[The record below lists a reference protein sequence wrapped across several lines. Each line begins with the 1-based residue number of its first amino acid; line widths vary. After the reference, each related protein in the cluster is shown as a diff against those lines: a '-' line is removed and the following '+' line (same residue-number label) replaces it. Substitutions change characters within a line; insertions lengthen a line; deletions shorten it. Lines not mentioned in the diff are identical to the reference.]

1 MARVQLNPV
10 LEQIQG
16 QVGDL
21 VFKRYEDQVVLARK
35 SSPSRQAATPA
46 QLATRE
52 RFRAAAQYGK
62 LVMADPTLKALYAT
76 AAKGKKKPIF
86 SVTVADYFHAPSV
99 TAVMLNGYTG
109 AANETI
115 TVNAYDDFEVVVVT
129 VTLTNEGGTV
139 LESGAAVV
147 ENGRWTYT
155 TTTNVTPGTTVT
167 VTATAFDRPGNS
179 GSTEETMLVS

>member
-35 SSPSRQAATPA
+35 SSPSRLAATPA

-62 LVMADPTLKALYAT
+62 VATADPTLKALYAA
-76 AAKGKKKPIF
+76 AAKAKKKPMF
-86 SVTVADYFHAPSV
+86 SVMVADCLHAPSV
-99 TAVMLNGYTG
+99 TAVILNGYSG
-109 AANETI
+109 AADETI
-115 TVNAYDDFEVVVVT
+115 TVNAYDDFEVTAVT
-129 VTLTNEGGTV
+129 VTLANEGGDV

-147 ENGRWTYT
+147 VNGRWAYT
-155 TTTNVTPGTTVT
+155 TTTNVAPGTTVT
-167 VTATAFDRPGNS
+167 VTAIALDRPGNS
-179 GSTEETMLVS
+179 GSAEATVVIS

>member
-62 LVMADPTLKALYAT
+62 MVMADPALKALYAT
-76 AAKGKKKPIF
+76 AAKAKKKPVF
-86 SVTVADYFHAPSV
+86 SVMVADHLHAPTIAAITLS
-99 TAVMLNGYTG
+99 GYTG
-109 AANETI
+109 AVNQTI
-115 TVNAYDDFEVVVVT
+115 TVNAHDDFEVVAVT
-129 VTLTNEGGTV
+129 VRLTNEGGTV
-139 LESGAAVV
+139 LESGSAVV

-179 GSTEETMLVS
+179 GSTEETMLIS